1 MNVSPGQ
8 LARVV
13 APFHLA
19 GRGAFVIVRRAY
31 RGEQWIGDTHWPRF
45 CGPAWICEGFVR
57 YVDTFG
63 RQIVIGPAVVL
74 SDACLIPVVGLNR
87 PDSRDL
93 TVPQQRRPA

>member
-31 RGEQWIGDTHWPRF
+31 RGEQWVGGSLFPREF
-45 CGPAWICEGFVR
+45 GGPAWICEGTVR
-57 YVDTFG
+57 FPDYFG
-63 RQIVIGPAVVL
+63 GTIPIGPAVVL
-74 SDACLIPVVGLNR
+74 ADACLLPVVGLHL

-93 TVPQQRRPA
+93 TVSQARRA

>member
-19 GRGAFVIVRRAY
+19 GRGAFVVVRRAY
-31 RGEQWIGDTHWPRF
+31 RGEQWVGRNWFPGPF
-45 CGPAWICEGFVR
+45 AAPAWICEGWVHFEGV
-57 YVDTFG
+57 G
-63 RQIVIGPAVVL
+63 KPIGPAVVIA
-74 SDACLIPVVGLNR
+74 DACIIPVVGLHM

-93 TVPQQRRPA
+93 TVSQVRRA